1 MKRIILKIHKNS
13 DFYLVFTFVYHIC
26 NVCREQ
32 KCAMVPT
39 IVFENKQGFLS

>member
-1 MKRIILKIHKNS
+1 MKRIVLKMSENG
-13 DFYLVFTFVYHIC
+13 VFDYKFVYLCCIC
-26 NVCREQ
+26 NVCCEQ